1 MATQME
7 NGTRFEQSDGRPHR
21 EEQTTTTAARQ
32 GRSGRRVLTV
42 LVAALVLAF
51 IVWIPVEIWG
61 SNKAEQAAPTQP
73 PAQSQAPA
81 ATAKSATE
89 TPAEVDAQ
97 HQ

>member
-7 NGTRFEQSDGRPHR
+7 TKTRWEPADRQTHVER
-21 EEQTTTTAARQ
+21 ELPARKAKQ
-32 GRSGRRVLTV
+32 GRSGRRVLMV

-61 SNKAEQAAPTQP
+61 NNKAEQAAPQ
-73 PAQSQAPA
+73 PA
-81 ATAKSATE
+81 AQTQVPTATPKSAPE

-97 HQ
+97 HK

>member
-7 NGTRFEQSDGRPHR
+7 TGTRFEQSDGQTHL
-21 EEQTTTTAARQ
+21 EEQMPTTAARQ

-61 SNKAEQAAPTQP
+61 SNKAEQAAPQP
-73 PAQSQAPA
+73 PAQGQVPA

-97 HQ
+97 H

>member
-1 MATQME
+1 MATSME
-7 NGTRFEQSDGRPHR
+7 TKTRFEPSDGRRHVEDELP
-21 EEQTTTTAARQ
+21 AVGARQ

-61 SNKAEQAAPTQP
+61 SNKAEQAAPQP
-73 PAQSQAPA
+73 AAQSQVPT
-81 ATAKSATE
+81 ATPKSAPE

-97 HQ
+97 HK